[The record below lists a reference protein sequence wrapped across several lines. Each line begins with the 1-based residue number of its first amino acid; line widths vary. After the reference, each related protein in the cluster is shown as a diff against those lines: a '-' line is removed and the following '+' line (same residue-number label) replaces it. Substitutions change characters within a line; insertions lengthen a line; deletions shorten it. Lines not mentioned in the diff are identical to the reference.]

1 MMSRRN
7 TSIACATASRRWIL
21 VARMCAIP
29 SILALCGGSF
39 AHAQEYPAAKPLRIL
54 TSQPGSGSD
63 IVARIISDRL
73 PATFGQRAIV
83 DNRGILAPEIAA
95 KAPADGYTVLFYS
108 TPLWVS
114 PLMRSNVPW
123 DATKDFAPVTL
134 AVNAPNLLVVH
145 PLLPVKTV
153 KELIALAKTRSG
165 ELNYGSGSA
174 GSTSHLAAELF
185 NAMAGVDIVRIPYKG
200 VGPALLGLL
209 GGHVQVMFPSA
220 SSVLP
225 YIKMDKVRALAIAS
239 ANPSPLAPGVPT
251 MAAAGLPG
259 FEADTPLGVFVPAAT
274 PPRIVERLHRA
285 LVAVLE
291 IPETRN
297 LVIAQGSDVV
307 ASSPAEFAATLTAE
321 IARWGKLIKAKGLKE
336 D

>member
-1 MMSRRN
+1 VSG
-7 TSIACATASRRWIL
+7 A
-21 VARMCAIP
+21 
-29 SILALCGGSF
+29 G
-39 AHAQEYPAAKPLRIL
+39 AQEYPAAKPLRIL

-63 IVARIISDRL
+63 IVARIIADRL

-95 KAPADGYTVLFYS
+95 KAPPDGYTLLFYS

-123 DATKDFAPVTL
+123 DAVRDFAPVTL
-134 AVNAPNLLVVH
+134 GVNAPNLLVVH
-145 PLLPVKTV
+145 PSLPVKSV
-153 KELIALAKTRSG
+153 KDLIALAKARAG

-174 GSTSHLAAELF
+174 GSTSHLGAELF

-209 GGHVQVMFPSA
+209 GGHVQVMVPSA

-225 YIKMDKVRALAIAS
+225 YMKMGKVRALAIAS
-239 ANPSPLAPGVPT
+239 AQPSPLAPGLPT
-251 MAAAGLPG
+251 IAAAGLPG
-259 FEADTPLGVFVPAAT
+259 YEADTPLGVFVPSGT
-274 PPRIVERLHRA
+274 PPRIVERLHQA
-285 LVAVLE
+285 LATVLKA
-291 IPETRN
+291 PETRN

-307 ASSPAEFAATLTAE
+307 ASSPAEFAATLKSE
-321 IARWGKLIKAKGLKE
+321 IARWAKLIKAKGLKE
-336 D
+336 E